1 MINAKEF
8 SFIIAVSIVLAF
20 TISLVTSITVFL
32 YTLLS
37 IFLVLM
43 INVIAKKVAAF
54 FLETEIEVKLWE
66 MKRWGYKTR
75 QHFRT
80 PVPMGVIMPIIVT
93 IISYGY
99 LNWFATLVF
108 DVKQKVYRAA
118 RRWGMYTFSEVTE
131 YHIGIIAAWGVV
143 ANLLFALIGYLI
155 GFPEFARLNI
165 YVAFFNLIPFSDL
178 DGNKIFFGSIVLWAF
193 LAAVALIALGY
204 AIFLI

>member
-108 DVKQKVYRAA
+108 DVKQKVYRAT